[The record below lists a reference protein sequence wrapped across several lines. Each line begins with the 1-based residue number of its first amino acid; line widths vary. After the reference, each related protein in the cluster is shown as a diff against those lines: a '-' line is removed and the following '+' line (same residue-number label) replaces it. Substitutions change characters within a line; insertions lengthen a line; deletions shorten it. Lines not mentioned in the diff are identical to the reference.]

1 MASRRCSKPLIGLSR
16 HVLQF
21 SYVGTEY
28 SGVAPNQTSKLPSIH
43 SKIYNA
49 LEHLSLAF
57 PPVVALSSRTDAGVH
72 AVCNT
77 AHVDLWR
84 RPRDKAKWLAGE
96 VKSSGPYNA
105 TELHRMLNHYLP
117 PTIAVHNVVN
127 VPQSFHARFD
137 ATHREYVYRII
148 CPTTAS
154 TKATAVT
161 THDGDPNCAG
171 SSNRSDNRSTEKD
184 DDDNN
189 KGKPQKKQQQQQQ
202 HRADGAVWMPENPF
216 EHNRCWQVRRTLN
229 IKEMQKA
236 AATLEGT
243 HDFSSFR
250 GAGCQAASPIKTV
263 ETVNVTALPLSSSA
277 LNFQTHMPPRTG
289 GEVRSSSP
297 SALSSVSS

>member
-96 VKSSGPYNA
+96 VKSSGTVKGYRQVTSTSHLA
-105 TELHRMLNHYLP
+105 VSILP
-117 PTIAVHNVVN
+117 PEVFFL
-127 VPQSFHARFD
+127 S
-137 ATHREYVYRII
+137 E
-148 CPTTAS
+148 
-154 TKATAVT
+154 
-161 THDGDPNCAG
+161 DGVCVCAC
-171 SSNRSDNRSTEKD
+171 
-184 DDDNN
+184 
-189 KGKPQKKQQQQQQ
+189 
-202 HRADGAVWMPENPF
+202 AW
-216 EHNRCWQVRRTLN
+216 
-229 IKEMQKA
+229 
-236 AATLEGT
+236 
-243 HDFSSFR
+243 
-250 GAGCQAASPIKTV
+250 
-263 ETVNVTALPLSSSA
+263 ALPIPSIYL
-277 LNFQTHMPPRTG
+277 TITVG
-289 GEVRSSSP
+289 VCVWVVRLQCYGSCC
-297 SALSSVSS
+297 LLL

>member
-1 MASRRCSKPLIGLSR
+1 MC
-16 HVLQF
+16 V
-21 SYVGTEY
+21 
-28 SGVAPNQTSKLPSIH
+28 
-43 SKIYNA
+43 
-49 LEHLSLAF
+49 
-57 PPVVALSSRTDAGVH
+57 RTCAC
-72 AVCNT
+72 ACC
-77 AHVDLWR
+77 WS
-84 RPRDKAKWLAGE
+84 
-96 VKSSGPYNA
+96 VK
-105 TELHRMLNHYLP
+105 
-117 PTIAVHNVVN
+117 VHNVVN

-137 ATHREYVYRII
+137 ATHREYVFRII

-297 SALSSVSS
+297 SALSSVSSVLGTSPLVQEVEVRIKANSFLYNQVRNIVAALVEVVRKTLFRNAALPGSYGLKFAYLSTTSFLRFQHLH

>member
-96 VKSSGPYNA
+96 VKSSGTVKGYRQV
-105 TELHRMLNHYLP
+105 TSTSHL
-117 PTIAVHNVVN
+117 AVFYFT
-127 VPQSFHARFD
+127 SGSIFFKC
-137 ATHREYVYRII
+137 E
-148 CPTTAS
+148 
-154 TKATAVT
+154 
-161 THDGDPNCAG
+161 DGVCVCAC
-171 SSNRSDNRSTEKD
+171 
-184 DDDNN
+184 
-189 KGKPQKKQQQQQQ
+189 
-202 HRADGAVWMPENPF
+202 V
-216 EHNRCWQVRRTLN
+216 CV
-229 IKEMQKA
+229 
-236 AATLEGT
+236 
-243 HDFSSFR
+243 
-250 GAGCQAASPIKTV
+250 
-263 ETVNVTALPLSSSA
+263 ALPIPSIYL
-277 LNFQTHMPPRTG
+277 TITVG
-289 GEVRSSSP
+289 VCVWVVRLECYGSCC
-297 SALSSVSS
+297 LLL